1 MAEIVYSAEADPNA
15 PAYAAQAERPD
26 RPIKLRVQ
34 PTLLRLRVGQG
45 GATHRAWHGVS
56 WTIEC
61 KDAEEV
67 LGVRD
72 ALAAFFRAVAGEGPT
87 AVHARLTGSPTVQ

>member
-1 MAEIVYSAEADPNA
+1 MVEIAYSVEADPDA

-34 PTLLRLRVGQG
+34 PTLLRLRAGQG
-45 GATHRAWHGVS
+45 GAHHRAWHGVS

-61 KDAEEV
+61 RDAEEV

-72 ALAAFFRAVAGEGPT
+72 ALAAFFRALVTEGPQ
-87 AVHARLTGSPTVQ
+87 AVQARLTGSPVVQ